1 MPRILSSSSEAS
13 AWKKKGKKKGRKE
26 KKWKDVRERE
36 RKIKAERWR
45 KGEIYFPEALDGWT
59 KLRQYLHIYPRSA
72 TPRTSQNDVGFF
84 AAIPANIRRR
94 TKQWKRFANGRKR
107 YFDSIVLCMS
117 RRNFRVKTAKPFR
130 RPFLVSQFCEN
141 EAVPVTV
148 FPHLHFA
155 FVYTFLLF
163 IFAPSLH
170 SEARQKEEKHF
181 VRTRYF
187 SLCTLNM

>member
-1 MPRILSSSSEAS
+1 MPRILSSPSEAS
-13 AWKKKGKKKGRKE
+13 AWKKKGEKKEEKKKRMSE
-26 KKWKDVRERE
+26 KKREKLRPNVEGTVRY
-36 RKIKAERWR
+36 IS
-45 KGEIYFPEALDGWT
+45 PELDGWT
-59 KLRQYLHIYPRSA
+59 KLRQYLHIYPWSA
-72 TPRTSQNDVGFF
+72 TPRTPQNDVGFF

-130 RPFLVSQFCEN
+130 RPFLVSRFCEN

-155 FVYTFLLF
+155 FIYIFLLF

-170 SEARQKEEKHF
+170 SKARQKEEKHF
-181 VRTRYF
+181 ARTRYF
-187 SLCTLNM
+187 SLCTLMYT